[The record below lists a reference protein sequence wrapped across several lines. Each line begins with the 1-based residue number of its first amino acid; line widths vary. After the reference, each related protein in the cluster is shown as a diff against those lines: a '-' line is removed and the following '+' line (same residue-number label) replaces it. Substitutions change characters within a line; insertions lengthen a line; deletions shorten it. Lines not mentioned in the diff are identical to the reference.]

1 MSERLPPSPSYTGSH
16 VPERPQA
23 DIDVVDLVEES
34 VAVFGFDMRVTAWN
48 AEAERLYGWK
58 RSEVVGGVIQAA
70 VRCSPSE
77 PLRVILA
84 RVHEIGSWRGEFSRT
99 TKSGG
104 TVVVAARWSLRRDA
118 DGRPLDIV
126 ETSRDVTVARRTEEA
141 LERVQHQYQTLFQ
154 ASTAAFWELD
164 IYDVE
169 AMVRTLDSTDRDHI
183 REYLAGNLDYVR
195 QLIRATRIVDVNAQ
209 CLAMFG
215 SGDRQGLL
223 GNFDLCWPDESLDV
237 FADCVAA
244 ASEGKPHFSS
254 EAVLCSITGQR
265 FSTLFTVSYPQQGSC
280 PTRLLAGVVDL
291 TEAKRARA
299 EQEASERRYRD
310 LFHFVPLP
318 LMRLENHD
326 TNEIFMQARAAGVVD
341 FAEYVKESGLTDR
354 LLDGV
359 KIKEVNAAT
368 VTMFRAG
375 STDEFVGSVAR
386 YWTESPDVFRQ
397 VVAARYAGK
406 TAFEGLIKVVAHD
419 GAILDTLFYVAFAP
433 ITGQQNNTLVGMIDI
448 TDRIRAQEML
458 ARVQAEVAHAAR
470 VSVLGELTASIA
482 HEVSQPLTAIETNT
496 EASLLWLAHTP
507 PNIEEVRELS
517 LRTAAEA
524 ERAAGIIH
532 RIRSMAIRAAPVH
545 EVVDLNLIIDEAV
558 LFLRHELQRNGVAT
572 TLRLSPALPGILGD
586 RVQLQQVVV
595 NLGLNAIQAMAAGG
609 RADRVLTI
617 RTFVRDDGR
626 IGVEVEDT
634 GPGLD
639 AAALS
644 QMFESFYTTKE
655 NGMGIGLPICRSIIE
670 AHGGALS
677 AANRSDRT
685 GARFGIILPGAV
697 D

>member
-1 MSERLPPSPSYTGSH
+1 MSDPLPPSPSHRSDN
-16 VPERPQA
+16 PMKRSQA
-23 DIDVVDLVEES
+23 EVDVVDLVEES
-34 VAVFGFDMRVTAWN
+34 VAVFGFNMRVTAWN

-84 RVHEIGSWRGEFSRT
+84 RVHETGSWRGEFSRT
-99 TKSGG
+99 TKSGE
-104 TVVVAARWSLRRDA
+104 TVVVAARWSLRRDSA
-118 DGRPLDIV
+118 GRPLDIV
-126 ETSRDVTVARRTEEA
+126 ETSRDLTEIRRTEEA
-141 LERVQHQYQTLFQ
+141 LDRVQYQYQTLFQ
-154 ASTAAFWELD
+154 ASAVAFWELD
-164 IYDVE
+164 IFDVIT
-169 AMVRTLDSTDRDHI
+169 MVGTLRQAHRDHL
-183 REYLAGNLDYVR
+183 RVYLTGDPDYVR
-195 QLIRATRIVDVNAQ
+195 QLIRTTRIIDINAQ

-215 SGDRQGLL
+215 NGDRQDLL
-223 GNFDLCWPDESLDV
+223 RNFDRCWPDESLGV
-237 FADCVAA
+237 FADCVMAA
-244 ASEGKPHFSS
+244 FEGKPHFSA

-265 FSTLFTVSYPQQGSC
+265 FSTLFTVSYPRQGSST
-280 PTRLLAGVVDL
+280 TRLLAGVVDL

-318 LMRLENHD
+318 LMRLENQD

-341 FAEYVKESGLTDR
+341 FAEYVKEAGLTDR

-368 VTMFRAG
+368 VTMFRAR

-386 YWTESPDVFRQ
+386 YWTESLDVFRQ

-406 TAFEGLIKVVAHD
+406 SAFEALIKVVAHD
-419 GAILDTLFYVAFAP
+419 GAILDVLFYVAFAP
-433 ITGQQNNTLVGMIDI
+433 ITGQQNNTLVGMIDV
-448 TDRIRAQEML
+448 TDRIKAQEML

-507 PNIEEVRELS
+507 PNIDEVRELAQ
-517 LRTAAEA
+517 RTSAEA
-524 ERAAGIIH
+524 QRAAGIIQ

-545 EVVDLNLIIDEAV
+545 EIVDLNLIIDEAL
-558 LFLRHELQRNGVAT
+558 LFLRHELQRNGVLPV
-572 TLRLSPALPGILGD
+572 LRLSPDLPGILGD
-586 RVQLQQVVV
+586 RVQLQQVMV
-595 NLGLNAIQAMAAGG
+595 NLGLNAIQAMAAAG

-617 RTFVRDDGR
+617 RTSVADDGR
-626 IGVEVEDT
+626 IGVEVQDT
-634 GPGLD
+634 GPGLEAD
-639 AAALS
+639 ALS
-644 QMFESFYTTKE
+644 QIFDSFYTTKE
-655 NGMGIGLPICRSIIE
+655 SGMGIGLPICRSIIE

-685 GARFGIILPGAV
+685 GARFAIMLPRAAS
-697 D
+697 